1 MLPWFGSTGRLRK
14 ASHKEV
20 PLVSSLESDGSLND
34 PFVPNDFV
42 ADGSHPM
49 SLEISSDDGGLDK
62 ALFDFYMDHKVKCLK
77 RKLSSVGRRNVELLS
92 VFFIEKGIVFV
103 FFTQLHVIIKI
114 GSILGVKWSF

>member
-1 MLPWFGSTGRLRK
+1 
-14 ASHKEV
+14 
-20 PLVSSLESDGSLND
+20 
-34 PFVPNDFV
+34 
-42 ADGSHPM
+42 M

>member
-1 MLPWFGSTGRLRK
+1 
-14 ASHKEV
+14 
-20 PLVSSLESDGSLND
+20 
-34 PFVPNDFV
+34 
-42 ADGSHPM
+42 M

-62 ALFDFYMDHKVKCLK
+62 ALFDFYMDHLSLYFFLQKVKCLK